1 MKKII
6 VTLSSLLV
14 IAAFLTI
21 STSSS
26 NEANAIQ
33 GFCPPICLDQVNLHV
48 KGAIKALDKADI
60 PTAHAELNIVKS
72 LLDQIKDMTTLKK

>member
-6 VTLSSLLV
+6 VVLSSLLV
-14 IAAFLTI
+14 IAVFITI
-21 STSSS
+21 PTSSS
-26 NEANAIQ
+26 NKANAIQ

-72 LLDQIKDMTTLKK
+72 LLESNKRYDYS